1 MESNGGTV
9 VCAREL
15 GDLVDITGVVLDELS
30 EETQRAVAALTED
43 CKHGYG
49 RLL

>member
-1 MESNGGTV
+1 MNSGEP
-9 VCAREL
+9 
-15 GDLVDITGVVLDELS
+15 GDLVDITDVVLDELS

-43 CKHGYG
+43 CKHGYE